1 MIKIKGERKQDY
13 LAHLFSSGRN
23 VGLYFRLSMASFNSF
38 DDSGQKS
45 HYKIN
50 YKGREY
56 LP

>member
-23 VGLYFRLSMASFNSF
+23 LGLYFRLSMASFNSF